1 MSSRFAFHIENHDPR
16 RRLPERVFIG
26 RKEPETIKHVLLKF
40 LGFALFYR
48 DRLQVEAALHDDDI
62 PFVPD
67 LVQLDYTLRPAFWGE
82 CGEVSVAKLDRLA
95 VKVPEAEIWVIK
107 RSPAEAELLLR
118 DMARHG
124 LRRQRYRFAAFDAEM
139 FDEMLAHLAPRNE
152 VTWVGA
158 DFEPPTLQLDF
169 NGLWFDAPFTV
180 LEF

>member
-1 MSSRFAFHIENHDPR
+1 MSSRFAFHLRSHDAR

-26 RKEPETIKHVLLKF
+26 HKEPETTKHVLLKF
-40 LGFALFYR
+40 LGFALFHR
-48 DRLQVEAALHDDDI
+48 DRLELEARLHDDNI

-82 CGEVSVAKLDRLA
+82 CGEVSVAKLEKLA
-95 VKVPEAEIWVIK
+95 VKVPEAEIWIVK
-107 RSPAEAELLLR
+107 RCPAEAEPLLR

-124 LRRQRYRFAAFDAEM
+124 LRRNRYQVAAFDAEM

-152 VTWVGA
+152 VTWVAA

-180 LEF
+180 LKF